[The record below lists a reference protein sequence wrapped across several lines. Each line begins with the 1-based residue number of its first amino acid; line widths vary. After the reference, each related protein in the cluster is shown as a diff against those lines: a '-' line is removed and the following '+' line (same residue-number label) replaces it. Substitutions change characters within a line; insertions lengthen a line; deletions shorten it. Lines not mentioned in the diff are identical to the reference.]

1 MTIAI
6 DPGDVF
12 PAVSTYPKTVLIV
25 EDDADCREELEI
37 ALSRAGYGVVTA
49 ADGREALQR
58 LRTTFPR
65 PSLILLD
72 WMMPGM
78 DGMTFLSHQAS
89 DPRYAAIPV
98 VVVSAVASMARI
110 PTLCVAAVVGKP
122 VRARTL
128 IEICDRMCGESGRGG
143 GGDGGDGGTVIGA
156 SRGAGGSATAP
167 PAKQETCGSHGRT
180 SPQSGGAR
188 RAATAHACARAGTV
202 TRRRRCDAPSE

>member
-143 GGDGGDGGTVIGA
+143 GDGGDGGTVIGA